1 MSGRAGWTAS
11 LLACLTLAS
20 ALSVS
25 VPPMR
30 VAGAD
35 DPVAAVEELLDAVT
49 AGDAAVVDALVREAQ
64 RQPLRRVFDVRGQ
77 LGIPG
82 TGMLEPA
89 LAFDIADRDL
99 TLADDQG
106 ELATVRLRARLT
118 IELDDDR
125 VRDLVRDMLA
135 PGLDIAADEG
145 TPVSEADLEILVPF
159 VRDVL
164 AAG

>member
-1 MSGRAGWTAS
+1 
-11 LLACLTLAS
+11 
-20 ALSVS
+20 
-25 VPPMR
+25 
-30 VAGAD
+30 
-35 DPVAAVEELLDAVT
+35 
-49 AGDAAVVDALVREAQ
+49 
-64 RQPLRRVFDVRGQ
+64 
-77 LGIPG
+77 
-82 TGMLEPA
+82 MLEPA

-135 PGLDIAADEG
+135 PGLDVAADEG
-145 TPVSEADLEILVPF
+145 TPVSEADIGILVPF